1 MKLKPEHIDKID
13 PLLEQA
19 LKQARGN
26 EKLVVV
32 MSLELKKPLVSSPFH
47 PKEFP
52 SYEEYRKA
60 LIDYRKREF
69 AEGLEE
75 TFQELRNLS
84 LKTTGGTLSNVLGV
98 QGTAKQILQA
108 LELPGVR
115 HATIDQMIGLPSVAP
130 VEAIERMADI
140 YIGTLWP
147 DEPPDRRTL
156 ETVDL
161 AAEQYILNYDKQYN
175 KLRILGMQEPVD
187 LESIYMTVQ
196 LINSHNVRRFGDYN
210 HSLKEVYGQVERF
223 GFEYEKSS
231 KEAGIDVANKTQYL
245 MVLGQPGSGKSTF
258 LRKIG
263 LEAIKVKPEGFKHDC
278 IPVLLE
284 LKLFNE
290 KSIDIEK
297 SIVEAFSNCRF
308 PEAEWFTDRALKAG
322 NLLILLDGLD
332 EISTAKQ
339 EETIYQ
345 IKEFVKRYRKNRFIV
360 SCRMAAY
367 HSYLKQ
373 FTEVVIT
380 EFEDRQSQEFI
391 QKWFQSEEHQK
402 ARTAQNCWELLNKP
416 EYKSTKELAK
426 TPLLLVFICLVYE
439 ELRDRFPKNRASLYS
454 EALDIF
460 LKRWAADK
468 KLQLAPSLRKFG
480 LDLEKVMLSELAYQ
494 GFEKDRLFFSREDII
509 CQISN
514 YINDRYG
521 LITSHLSEGDE
532 LAAEMVLDA
541 IEVQQGIIVERAQ
554 DTYSFSHLT
563 LQEYLTA
570 QYIVDNS
577 RIEWLGKE
585 QMLIWE
591 VFKKYWRDKSWWE
604 VLRSSCGMIREKVVG
619 EIIEF
624 LMAQDGEYDDFMN
637 LFLAAECLSE
647 VKNRFEI
654 EDASAKLLDA
664 LKSLKSSQYKNYW
677 VQREAV
683 RAIGSHYKE
692 NPQTLF
698 WLQQHAVSDEHEDV
712 RREAVRAIASNYK
725 ENPQVLIWLQQLA
738 VSDEHEYVRREAV
751 RAIASNYK
759 ENPQVLI
766 WLQQLAVSDK
776 NEWVRGEAV
785 RAIASNYK
793 ENPQVLIWLQ
803 QLAVSDK
810 NQFVRGEV
818 VSAIASNYKEN
829 PQVLI
834 WLQQLAVSGEHLSVR
849 WKAVSAIASNY
860 KGNPQTLRWLQHLA
874 VSDNHESVR
883 PAAVSAISSNYKENP
898 EILFWLEQLAVFDK
912 NESVRRKAV
921 EGLSKY
927 WSYESRVMDLL
938 CESDIENN
946 PFEDQYDI
954 EDDNFQIMSIK
965 SLLEPHR
972 HNPQALKLLRYRAE
986 NDSNEKLRK
995 FVKKLLDTEQ

>member
-75 TFQELRNLS
+75 TFQKLRNLS

-115 HATIDQMIGLPSVAP
+115 HATIDRMIGLPSVAP

-140 YIGTLWP
+140 YIRTLWS

-196 LINSHNVRRFGDYN
+196 LINSHNVRSFGDYN

-263 LEAIKVKPEGFKHDC
+263 LEAIKAKPEGFKHDC

-297 SIVEAFSNCRF
+297 SIFEAFSNCRF

-332 EISTAKQ
+332 EIYTAKQ

-345 IKEFVKRYRKNRFIV
+345 IKEFVKKYRRNRFIV
-360 SCRMAAY
+360 SCRIAAY
-367 HSYLKQ
+367 HSYFQQ

-416 EYKSTKELAK
+416 EYKSTRELAK
-426 TPLLLVFICLVYE
+426 TPLLLIFICLVYE
-439 ELRDRFPKNRASLYS
+439 ELQDGFPKNRASLYS
-454 EALDIF
+454 QALDIF
-460 LKRWAADK
+460 LERWAADK
-468 KLQLAPSLRKFG
+468 KLQILTSLQTFG
-480 LDLEKVMLSELAYQ
+480 LKLEKVMLSEIAYR
-494 GFEKDRLFFSREDII
+494 GFETDRLFFPKEEII
-509 CQISN
+509 IQIQR
-514 YINDRYG
+514 YI
-521 LITSHLSEGDE
+521 ISHLNDGDE
-532 LAAEMVLDA
+532 LAAETVLDA
-541 IEVQQGIIVERAQ
+541 IEIQQGILVERVQ

-577 RIEWLGKE
+577 RVEVLGKKKAL
-585 QMLIWE
+585 MME
-591 VFKKYWRDKSWWE
+591 VFEKYWGDEYWWE
-604 VLRSSCGMIREKVVG
+604 VLRSICGMVEEKVVG
-619 EIIEF
+619 EIIEL
-624 LMAQDGEYDDFMN
+624 LMAKDGKDNGFMN

-647 VKNRFEI
+647 VKNRLEI
-654 EDASAKLLDA
+654 EDTAAKLLDA
-664 LKSLKSSQYKNYW
+664 LKGLKSSRSLN
-677 VQREAV
+677 
-683 RAIGSHYKE
+683 AIASHYKE
-692 NPQTLF
+692 NPQILP
-698 WLQQHAVSDEHEDV
+698 WLQQLAASDENDLM
-712 RREAVRAIASNYK
+712 RGDAVRAIASHYK
-725 ENPQVLIWLQQLA
+725 ENPQILPWLQQLA
-738 VSDEHEYVRREAV
+738 VSDEHEDVRHIAV
-751 RAIASNYK
+751 WEIGSDYT
-759 ENPQVLI
+759 ENPQILP
-766 WLQQLAVSDK
+766 WLQQFAVSNEHDLVRGEGVSTIADNYQENPQILPWLQQVAVSDK
-776 NEWVRGEAV
+776 NYWVRGA
-785 RAIASNYK
+785 
-793 ENPQVLIWLQ
+793 
-803 QLAVSDK
+803 
-810 NQFVRGEV
+810 
-818 VSAIASNYKEN
+818 
-829 PQVLI
+829 
-834 WLQQLAVSGEHLSVR
+834 
-849 WKAVSAIASNY
+849 AVSAIASYY
-860 KGNPQTLRWLQHLA
+860 KETPQILPWLQQIA
-874 VSDNHESVR
+874 VSDENERVR
-883 PAAVSAISSNYKENP
+883 GETVSAIAYLYQENP
-898 EILFWLEQLAVFDK
+898 QILLWLQQRAASDE
-912 NESVRRKAV
+912 NEDVRWKAV

-927 WSYESRVMDLL
+927 WGHEPGIFDLL
-938 CESDIENN
+938 YDCTINHPFQRKSEWENN
-946 PFEDQYDI
+946 PRQTALEA
-954 EDDNFQIMSIK
+954 
-965 SLLEPHR
+965 LLKHHH
-972 HNPQALKLLRYRAE
+972 HNLQTLVKLLHDRAE
-986 NDSNEKLRK
+986 NDSDWKLRV
-995 FVKKLLDTEQ
+995 FAKKLLDSIAKELLDNI